1 VRSIRLGALAAV
13 LLPGAVAAQGD
24 TAAPVVLR
32 PLIVS
37 VARGDLPLDS
47 LPLSASTI
55 SRERAV
61 RGRPTWGLDE
71 ALAGVPGVFVANRY
85 NFSLDQRVSIRGF
98 GARSAFALRGIK
110 VVVDGVPQTLP
121 DGQGQLTNL
130 ELGTVERVDVLRG
143 AASALYGNAAGGV
156 VNIETGDPPA
166 RGWTQRLRIV
176 AGTFAERRH
185 RAWHKWLL
193 GTAFRVG
200 PGAARVTV
208 GRFVYEGQRDY
219 SAAEL
224 RNFAAQLLL
233 PVGTAWTMR
242 AQLAV
247 GDDPRAENPG
257 ALTAAELAADRDAA
271 APANVAQR
279 AGKDVAQVQG
289 AVTARRSWA
298 GGAELTLT
306 TFGLTRQLDNP
317 LSFAWIRLSRHAGG
331 ARAVLTRPLGA
342 TRAHRLSLGVDLQQQ
357 RDDRVNL
364 VNAAGVP
371 DTTRLLDQVERVS
384 EVGPFA
390 QLSVAVAARVRI
402 TLGARI
408 DNVRFRVTDRLITA
422 TNPDD
427 SGERTMTATSGSAG
441 VTWTVAPTT
450 VLYANAG
457 TAFETPTTTELTNRP
472 DGAGGM
478 NDSLGPQRAWM
489 LDLGVRWKSGRTQAS
504 AAVFAADVRDE
515 LVPFEVAT
523 APQRRFYRNA
533 GRATHRGIEL
543 ALAARLQP
551 WLRGSL
557 TYAFADYRYR
567 DFAVPV
573 DSGRIVLDGRSLPG
587 VPVHRGQVLLEFR
600 TRAGPWADLDVVG
613 TGSVL
618 VDDTLATR
626 SPDWWLVSLRTGTEV
641 RAGRWRVAPFLGVQN
656 VLNRRYV
663 GSVVINA
670 TGGRYYEPAPGRN
683 LYVGVTLGGGP

>member
-1 VRSIRLGALAAV
+1 MLWATVAGL
-13 LLPGAVAAQGD
+13 LLPGVAPGQGD
-24 TAAPVVLR
+24 TTAPVVLR
-32 PLIVS
+32 PLVVS

-47 LPLSASTI
+47 LPLSATSV
-55 SRERAV
+55 SRERAI

-71 ALAGVPGVFVANRY
+71 ALSGVPGVFVANRY

-130 ELGTVERVDVLRG
+130 ELGTVQRVEVLRG
-143 AASALYGNAAGGV
+143 TASALYGNAAGGV
-156 VNIETGDPPA
+156 ISIETGDPPSG
-166 RGWTQRLRIV
+166 GWTQQLHTL
-176 AGTFAERRH
+176 AGTFAERRG
-185 RAWHKWLL
+185 RTWHKWLL

-200 PGAARVTV
+200 PGAARLTV
-208 GRFVYEGQRDY
+208 GRFVYDGQRDY

-224 RNFAAQLLL
+224 RNLAAQVLL
-233 PVGTAWTMR
+233 PVGTAWTTR
-242 AQLAV
+242 ILFAL
-247 GDDPRAENPG
+247 GDHPRAENPG
-257 ALTAAELAADRDAA
+257 ALTAAELVADRDAA

-279 AGKDVAQVQG
+279 AGKGVTQAQG
-289 AVTARRSWA
+289 AVTARHAWA
-298 GGAELTLT
+298 GGAELTLSA
-306 TFGLTRQLDNP
+306 FGLARQIDNP
-317 LSFAWIRLSRHAGG
+317 LSFAWIRLTRRAGG
-331 ARAVLTRPLGA
+331 ARVVLTRPFGGV
-342 TRAHRLSLGVDLQQQ
+342 RAPHLTVGVDLQEQ

-364 VNAAGVP
+364 ANVAGAP
-371 DTTRLLDQVERVS
+371 DTTRLLDQLERVL

-408 DNVRFRVTDRLITA
+408 DRVHFRATDRLITA

-427 SGERTMTATSGSAG
+427 SGERTMAATSGSAG
-441 VTWTVAPTT
+441 FTWTLAPTT
-450 VLYANAG
+450 VLHANVG

-472 DGAGGM
+472 DGAGGI

-489 LDLGVRWKSGRTQAS
+489 LDLGVRWTNSRAQAS
-504 AAVFAADVRDE
+504 AAAFVADVRDE
-515 LVPFEVAT
+515 LVPFEVPT

-533 GRATHRGIEL
+533 GRATHAGVEL
-543 ALAARLQP
+543 ALAAQLRR

-567 DFAVPV
+567 DFALPV
-573 DSGRIVLDGRSLPG
+573 DTGRIVLDGRSLPG
-587 VPVHRGQVLLEFR
+587 VPVHRGQLLLEFR
-600 TRAGPWADLDVVG
+600 TTAGPWADAEVVG

-626 SPDWWLVSLRTGTEV
+626 SPGWWLVSVRTGTEV
-641 RAGRWRVAPFLGVQN
+641 RAGRWRVVPFLGVQN

-683 LYVGVTLGGGP
+683 LYVGLTLGGGR